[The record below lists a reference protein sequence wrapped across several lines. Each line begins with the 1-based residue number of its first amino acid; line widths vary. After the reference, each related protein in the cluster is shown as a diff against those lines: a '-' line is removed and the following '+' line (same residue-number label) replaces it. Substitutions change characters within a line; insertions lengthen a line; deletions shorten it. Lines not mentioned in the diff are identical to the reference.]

1 MLDTLGKHGLRWPL
15 AEMAQQEIIMSAATS
30 LPMLSVREALPQA
43 ILHTLPHLVRQ
54 NVTGR
59 AEIQNNSVE
68 K

>member
-1 MLDTLGKHGLRWPL
+1 
-15 AEMAQQEIIMSAATS
+15 MAQQEIIMSAATS